1 MPEGTAGY
9 KKEALTLY
17 SAKITEA
24 IAHFIGLF
32 ELSAE
37 EARLREIHE
46 KFDPD
51 REVHKD
57 PKELSSAPV
66 KVHAPYDL
74 DDFNPDV
81 PYKPVG
87 PDIFMPIPDGYAG
100 VSLPEYPIFGG
111 SFGRASTEAFLQ
123 GGSPRSAAQVVEPHI
138 NPPGSVVV
146 YSNQIAELSD
156 NDFVSVGGHGLTSSL
171 QIDNSAT
178 MAELIDAAQQISLFG
193 DTDVAGSSDAIASL
207 VTNAAERL
215 DAYAASGEAEAEGM
229 TVSHFV
235 AKASALEGIYVNGVI
250 VEEAP
255 VLKDHLPGA
264 DEASETPDE
273 PALTNGPVEV
283 SGGVAYGEGTVSIN
297 SSVELETGS
306 NTLVNSVVITS
317 NWLQAD
323 VLAVAGDH
331 VALNAIVQ
339 VNAYY
344 DSDLVSSAL
353 SGGSPEQAATQAF
366 NIAMFKHVEP
376 AQEPAHAE
384 TGDFPK
390 AWAITE
396 VKGDLMMVNWLQQF
410 TFMSDQDTAILSA
423 SGSKLSIVAGDNTA
437 ANEVSLLELGYR
449 FDLIFVGGSV
459 FDANII
465 QQTNIL
471 LDNDLIGAV
480 GGFHT
485 SGAGSVS
492 TGGNLLWN
500 YAGIVEAGR
509 AGPVNPMSDGYLSAL
524 QDLSEGKKPS
534 GDDFLHDPAFA
545 GLHGLRVLYISGDL
559 ISLNYIQ
566 QTNILG
572 DSDQVTLA
580 MNALEARPDA
590 DWTISTGSNALLNY
604 AGIVDVDTGKT
615 IYAGGGAY
623 SDEVLIQAELVKND
637 PYLGGQNPDALV
649 SEAVIFLG
657 DDMLTP
663 DSGHQPQ
670 DQISPNQHSIDTAS
684 ADPMHSMVA

>member
-1 MPEGTAGY
+1 M
-9 KKEALTLY
+9 Y

-32 ELSAE
+32 ELSTE
-37 EARLREIHE
+37 EARLREVHD

-51 REVHKD
+51 REIHKD
-57 PKELSSAPV
+57 PKELVSAPV

-74 DDFNPDV
+74 DDFNPDI

-100 VSLPEYPIFGG
+100 VSFPEYPTFGG
-111 SFGRASTEAFLQ
+111 SLGRSSSEVFLQ
-123 GGSPRSAAQVVEPHI
+123 GFSPRSAAQLVEPHI
-138 NPPGSVVV
+138 SPPGSVAL
-146 YSNQIAELSD
+146 YSNQTAELSD
-156 NDFVSVGGHGLTSSL
+156 NDFVSVGGHGLKSGL

-178 MAELIDAAQQISLFG
+178 MAGLIDATQKISLLG
-193 DTDVAGSSDAIASL
+193 ETDVAGSSDAIASL
-207 VTNAAERL
+207 VVGTAERL
-215 DAYAASGEAEAEGM
+215 DAFSTGEAEAEGLS
-229 TVSHFV
+229 VSHFS
-235 AKASALEGIYVNGVI
+235 ARASTLEGIYVNGVL

-255 VLKDHLPGA
+255 VLKDHLPDP
-264 DEASETPDE
+264 DEASDTPDE
-273 PALTNGPVEV
+273 PELSNEGVDVE
-283 SGGVAYGEGTVSIN
+283 GGIAYGEGAVSVDI
-297 SSVELETGS
+297 SVELETGS

-317 NWLQAD
+317 NWLQAE

-331 VALNAIVQ
+331 VELNAIVQ
-339 VNAYY
+339 INTYY
-344 DSDLVSSAL
+344 DSDLISSTL
-353 SGGSPEQAATQAF
+353 SGDNIEQHATQAF

-376 AQEPAHAE
+376 AQTTPTE

-390 AWAITE
+390 VWAITE

-410 TFMSDQDTAILSA
+410 AFMSDEDTAILAA
-423 SGSKLSIVAGDNTA
+423 SGSKLSIVGGDNTA
-437 ANEVSLLELGYR
+437 ANQISLLELGYR

-485 SGAGSVS
+485 NGAGSVS

-500 YAGIVEAGR
+500 YAGIVEAGS
-509 AGPVNPMSDGYLSAL
+509 AGPVNPMSQGYLSAL

-534 GDDFLHDPAFA
+534 GADFLHDSAFA

-580 MNALEARPDA
+580 MNALAARPDA

-657 DDMLTP
+657 DDMLTA
-663 DSGHQPQ
+663 DTGQQQ
-670 DQISPNQHSIDTAS
+670 DQISPNQGMHTIDTAS
-684 ADPMHSMVA
+684 VDPMHSMVA

>member
-1 MPEGTAGY
+1 M
-9 KKEALTLY
+9 Y
-17 SAKITEA
+17 SAKISEA

-32 ELSAE
+32 ELTTE
-37 EARLREIHE
+37 EARLREVHE

-57 PKELSSAPV
+57 PKELVSAPV
-66 KVHAPYDL
+66 KIQAPYDL

-81 PYKPVG
+81 PYKPLA
-87 PDIFMPIPDGYAG
+87 PDIYMPTPSGYAG
-100 VSLPEYPIFGG
+100 VAFPEYPIHGG
-111 SFGRASTEAFLQ
+111 FLGRDVTESALQ
-123 GGSPRSAAQVVEPHI
+123 GGSVATAVHPGSPQI

-146 YSNQIAELSD
+146 YSTQTAELSD
-156 NDFVSVGGHGLTSSL
+156 NDFIDVGGHGLKSSL
-171 QIDNSAT
+171 HIDNSAT
-178 MAELIDAAQQISLFG
+178 MAELIDAAQETSLLR
-193 DTDVAGSSDAIASL
+193 DTDIAGSSDAIATL
-207 VTNAAERL
+207 VTTAAERF
-215 DAYAASGEAEAEGM
+215 DAYSASGEAEQGGLS
-229 TVSHFV
+229 VKSFV
-235 AKASALEGIYVNGVI
+235 AKADALEGIYVNGVI
-250 VEEAP
+250 VAEAP
-255 VLKDHLPGA
+255 VLKDHLPNQ
-264 DEASETPDE
+264 DETSDTP
-273 PALTNGPVEV
+273 AGPKPSNDAKDV
-283 SGGVAYGEGTVSIN
+283 SGGVAHGEGAVTIDVS
-297 SSVELETGS
+297 VDLDTGS
-306 NTLVNSVVITS
+306 NTLVNSAVVTS
-317 NWLQAD
+317 NWLQAE

-331 VALNAIVQ
+331 VELNAIIQ
-339 VNAYY
+339 TNAYY
-344 DSDLVSSAL
+344 DSDLVTSAL
-353 SGGSPEQAATQAF
+353 GGGNVEQSATQAF

-376 AQEPAHAE
+376 ASAE
-384 TGDFPK
+384 TTQADSGIFPK

-423 SGSKLSIVAGDNTA
+423 SGSKLSIVAGDNTV
-437 ANEVSLLELGYR
+437 ANQVSLLELGYR
-449 FDLIFVGGSV
+449 YDLIFVGGGV

-485 SGAGSVS
+485 NGAGSVS
-492 TGGNLLWN
+492 TGANLLWN
-500 YAGIVEAGR
+500 YAGIVEAG
-509 AGPVNPMSDGYLSAL
+509 AKGTVNPMSDGYLSAL
-524 QDLSEGKKPS
+524 QDLSQGKTPS
-534 GDDFLHDPAFA
+534 PSDFLHDPAFA
-545 GLHGLRVLYISGDL
+545 GLLGIRVLYISGDL

-580 MNALEARPDA
+580 MNALTARPDA

-623 SDEVLIQAELVKND
+623 SDEVLIQAELIKND

-649 SEAVIFLG
+649 SEAVVFLG

-663 DSGHQPQ
+663 DFGHQQQ
-670 DQISPNQHSIDTAS
+670 DQISPNPGMHTIDTAS

>member
-1 MPEGTAGY
+1 M
-9 KKEALTLY
+9 TLY

-32 ELSAE
+32 ELSTE

-51 REVHKD
+51 RDVHKD
-57 PKELSSAPV
+57 PKELVSAPV

-100 VSLPEYPIFGG
+100 VSFPEYPIFGG
-111 SFGRASTEAFLQ
+111 SFGRASSEAFLQ
-123 GGSPRSAAQVVEPHI
+123 GASPRSATQVVEPHI

-156 NDFVSVGGHGLTSSL
+156 NDFVSVGGHGLASSL

-178 MAELIDAAQQISLFG
+178 MAELIDATQNISLLG
-193 DTDVAGSSDAIASL
+193 ETDVAGSSDAIASL
-207 VTNAAERL
+207 VVGTAERL
-215 DAYAASGEAEAEGM
+215 EAFSTGGEAEAGGLSV
-229 TVSHFV
+229 THFS
-235 AKASALEGIYVNGVI
+235 ARASTLEGIYVNGVI

-255 VLKDHLPGA
+255 VLKDHLPDP
-264 DEASETPDE
+264 DEASDAPDE
-273 PALTNGPVEV
+273 PELSNDGVEV
-283 SGGVAYGEGTVSIN
+283 EGGIAYGEGAVSVDT
-297 SSVELETGS
+297 SVELEAGS

-317 NWLQAD
+317 DWLQAE

-331 VALNAIVQ
+331 VELNAIVQ
-339 VNAYY
+339 VNTHY

-353 SGGSPEQAATQAF
+353 SGNNIEQHATQAF

-376 AQEPAHAE
+376 AQTTHAD
-384 TGDFPK
+384 TADFPK
-390 AWAITE
+390 VWAITE

-410 TFMSDQDTAILSA
+410 TFMSDQDTAILAA
-423 SGSKLSIVAGDNTA
+423 SGSKLSIVGGDNTA
-437 ANEVSLLELGYR
+437 ANQISLLELGYR

-500 YAGIVEAGR
+500 YAGIVEAGS

-545 GLHGLRVLYISGDL
+545 GLNGLRVLYISGDL

-604 AGIVDVDTGKT
+604 GGIVDVDTGKT

-637 PYLGGQNPDALV
+637 PYLGSQNPDALV
-649 SEAVIFLG
+649 SEAVVFLG

-663 DSGHQPQ
+663 DFGHQPQ
-670 DQISPNQHSIDTAS
+670 DQISPSHGHGIDTAS

>member
-1 MPEGTAGY
+1 M
-9 KKEALTLY
+9 Y

-32 ELSAE
+32 ELTTE

-57 PKELSSAPV
+57 PKELVSAPV
-66 KVHAPYDL
+66 KVQAPYDL

-81 PYKPVG
+81 PYKPLG
-87 PDIFMPIPDGYAG
+87 PDIYMPTPDGYAG
-100 VSLPEYPIFGG
+100 IAFPEYPISGG
-111 SFGRASTEAFLQ
+111 FLNRGIAESVLQ
-123 GGSPRSAAQVVEPHI
+123 GGSARTAVQPGTPQI

-146 YSNQIAELSD
+146 HSTQTAELSD
-156 NDFVSVGGHGLTSSL
+156 NDLINVGGHGLESSL
-171 QIDNSAT
+171 RIDNSAT
-178 MAELIDAAQQISLFG
+178 MAELIDAAQEISLLG
-193 DTDVAGSSDAIASL
+193 NTDVAGSSDAIASL
-207 VTNAAERL
+207 VVTAAERL
-215 DAYAASGEAEAEGM
+215 DAYAASDEAQGSGIA
-229 TVSHFV
+229 VSSFV
-235 AKASALEGIYVNGVI
+235 AKASALDGIYVNGVL

-255 VLKDHLPGA
+255 ALKDHLPNQ
-264 DEASETPDE
+264 DETPDTPDE
-273 PALTNGPVEV
+273 PEASNGPKDAV
-283 SGGVAYGEGTVSIN
+283 GGVAHGEGAVSIDV
-297 SSVELETGS
+297 SVELVTGS
-306 NTLVNSVVITS
+306 NTLANSVVVTS
-317 NWLQAD
+317 NWLQAE

-331 VALNAIVQ
+331 VELNAIIQTNV
-339 VNAYY
+339 YY

-353 SGGSPEQAATQAF
+353 SGGGTLEQEATQAF
-366 NIAMFKHVEP
+366 NIAMFKHIEP
-376 AQEPAHAE
+376 SATETAQAD
-384 TGDFPK
+384 TGIFPS

-410 TFMSDQDTAILSA
+410 AFMSDQDTAILSA
-423 SGSKLSIVAGDNTA
+423 SGSKLSIVAGDNTS

-449 FDLIFVGGSV
+449 YDLIFVGGSV

-480 GGFHT
+480 GGFQT

-500 YAGIVEAGR
+500 YAGIVEAG
-509 AGPVNPMSDGYLSAL
+509 AGSKVGPMSEGYLSAL

-534 GDDFLHDPAFA
+534 FGDFLHDPAFA

-580 MNALEARPDA
+580 MNALTAHPDA

-615 IYAGGGAY
+615 IFAGGGAY
-623 SDEVLIQAELVKND
+623 SDEVLIQAELIKND
-637 PYLGGQNPDALV
+637 PYLGSQNPDALV
-649 SEAVIFLG
+649 SEAVVFLG
-657 DDMLTP
+657 DDMLTA
-663 DSGHQPQ
+663 DTGNLPQ
-670 DQISPNQHSIDTAS
+670 DQISPNPGLHTIETAS

>member
-1 MPEGTAGY
+1 M
-9 KKEALTLY
+9 Y

-32 ELSAE
+32 EISTE
-37 EARLREIHE
+37 EARLREVHD

-51 REVHKD
+51 REIHKD
-57 PKELSSAPV
+57 PKELVSAPV

-74 DDFNPDV
+74 DDFNPDI

-87 PDIFMPIPDGYAG
+87 PDIFMPIPGGYAG
-100 VSLPEYPIFGG
+100 VSFPEYPIFGG
-111 SFGRASTEAFLQ
+111 SLGRVSSEVILQ
-123 GGSPRSAAQVVEPHI
+123 GSSPRSAAQVVEPHI
-138 NPPGSVVV
+138 NPPGSVVL
-146 YSNQIAELSD
+146 YSNQTAELSD
-156 NDFVSVGGHGLTSSL
+156 NDVVSVGGHGLKSSL

-178 MAELIDAAQQISLFG
+178 MAELIDATQKISLLG
-193 DTDVAGSSDAIASL
+193 ETDVAGSSDTIASL
-207 VTNAAERL
+207 VVGTAERL
-215 DAYAASGEAEAEGM
+215 DAFSTGEAEAEGLS
-229 TVSHFV
+229 VSHFS
-235 AKASALEGIYVNGVI
+235 ARASTLEGIYVNGVL

-255 VLKDHLPGA
+255 VLKDHLPDP
-264 DEASETPDE
+264 DEVSDTPDE
-273 PALTNGPVEV
+273 PELSNE
-283 SGGVAYGEGTVSIN
+283 GGVVEGGIAYGEGAVSVDI
-297 SSVELETGS
+297 SVELATGS

-317 NWLQAD
+317 NWLQAE

-331 VALNAIVQ
+331 VELNAIVQ
-339 VNAYY
+339 INTHY
-344 DSDLVSSAL
+344 DSDLISSAL
-353 SGGSPEQAATQAF
+353 SGDNIEQHATQAF
-366 NIAMFKHVEP
+366 NVAMFKHVEP
-376 AQEPAHAE
+376 AQTTPTE

-410 TFMSDQDTAILSA
+410 AFMSDEDTAILAA
-423 SGSKLSIVAGDNTA
+423 SGSKLSIVGGDNTA
-437 ANEVSLLELGYR
+437 ANQISLLELGYR

-500 YAGIVEAGR
+500 YAGIVEAGS
-509 AGPVNPMSDGYLSAL
+509 AGPVNPMSQGYLSAL

-534 GDDFLHDPAFA
+534 DGDFLYDPAFA

-580 MNALEARPDA
+580 MNALAARPDA

-637 PYLGGQNPDALV
+637 PYLGGQDPDALV

-657 DDMLTP
+657 DDMLTA
-663 DSGHQPQ
+663 DTGQPQ
-670 DQISPNQHSIDTAS
+670 DQISPNQGMHTIDTAS